1 MRFPAFFGVLLLS
14 ALWLGLFLPTAALA
28 QTTTGPATSSV
39 LVGQWTRTLDLV
51 DQQLRRADTTAE
63 SARRF
68 LEVTARVREEA
79 SEIKALVEEEIG
91 GLERRL
97 EVLGPA
103 PESPEQAEAEEVAEQ
118 RQALSDQLKGLR
130 ARLAQ
135 ANLAIVRADEL
146 DRLVGSLS
154 QRKRFEALFQV
165 YPFPWAPGTWAR
177 GVPEFV
183 VVVEKILRSP
193 AIWWQGL
200 ENDERRNAVLY
211 RIAILLTLALSIGW
225 LLRRW
230 LLYRYDR
237 DPALADPSYGRRLIA
252 SIANAVARGIVPAL
266 LFGGL
271 LYLAVSSGATER
283 SLFGTLVALFFAV
296 MIFFSLA
303 WALPYAVLSPDMP
316 QWRLLPVSPDNAR
329 ILGHRFTLLAA
340 FFAFEIFMTEAHTQI
355 GVTNTYFSLSTFV
368 LNALP
373 ALVLIDMTRRRW
385 WLMAARESSLDEPG
399 PSGWSW
405 DEEENDHLTSGQ
417 EGAQEPRTVVQSNFW
432 KLIRQLV
439 MILAGAS
446 ILASLAGYADLG
458 DFLLANLLLSAI
470 TLGGI
475 VILRGLGRELV
486 GAFLR
491 SDFMRDYLAIRHVA
505 RSRIKFW
512 LRALLDAIFAV
523 LGTVLIAAIW
533 SSPFGEFWSEAR
545 SLLTGVTIGG
555 VTIAL
560 TDVLAAVVVFGFILL
575 ITRLSQRFLRNKVLP
590 ETGFDTGV
598 QHSLTAGFGYVGI
611 MLAVV
616 FGISALGVDL
626 SNIALIA
633 GALSVGIGFGLQT
646 VVSNFVSGII
656 LLIERPIKVGDWV
669 VVGANEGFV
678 KQITVRSTELQTF
691 QFASVIIP
699 NSEFISTAVTNW
711 THKDHYG
718 RVEVPVGV
726 AYGSDVEKVKSIL
739 LACAGRHERVL
750 TSPEPF
756 VLFMDFGASSLDFEL
771 RCFTNDVSYRVII
784 ASDLRFEIE
793 RQFRE
798 QGVEIPFPQRVVHF
812 ADGSAEAPNPRESGP
827 SA

>member
-1 MRFPAFFGVLLLS
+1 M
-14 ALWLGLFLPTAALA
+14 
-28 QTTTGPATSSV
+28 

-51 DQQLRRADTTAE
+51 EQQLRRADTTAE

-68 LEVTARVREEA
+68 LDVTARVRKEA
-79 SEIKALVEEEIG
+79 SDIKALVEDEIG

-97 EVLGPA
+97 EVLGPP
-103 PESPEQAEAEEVAEQ
+103 PETPEDAEAEEVAAQ
-118 RQALSDQLKGLR
+118 RQVLGDELKRLR
-130 ARLAQ
+130 ARRAQ
-135 ANLAIVRADEL
+135 ANLTIVRTDEL
-146 DRLVGSLS
+146 DRLVGTLS
-154 QRKRFEALFQV
+154 QKKRFEALFQV

-193 AIWWQGL
+193 VIWWQELDG
-200 ENDERRNAVLY
+200 DDRRSAVLY

-237 DPALADPSYGRRLIA
+237 DPTLSDPSYGRRLIA

-329 ILGHRFTLLAA
+329 VLGHRFTLLAA
-340 FFAFEIFMTEAHTQI
+340 FFAFEIFMTEANNQI

-385 WLMAARESSLDEPG
+385 WLMAARESGLGEPG
-399 PSGWSW
+399 PSGWSR
-405 DEEENDHLTSGQ
+405 DEEETDTLTSGQ
-417 EGAQEPRTVVQSNFW
+417 EGAEEPRTVVQSSFW

-439 MILAGAS
+439 MLLAGAS
-446 ILASLAGYADLG
+446 ILASLVGYADLG

-470 TLGGI
+470 ALGGI
-475 VILRGLGRELV
+475 VILRGLGRELI

-523 LGTVLIAAIW
+523 LGAVLIAAIW
-533 SSPFGEFWSEAR
+533 SSPFGEFWSDAR

-633 GALSVGIGFGLQT
+633 GALSVGIGFGLQAI
-646 VVSNFVSGII
+646 VSNFVSGII

-726 AYGSDVEKVKSIL
+726 AYGSDVEKVKAIL
-739 LACAGRHERVL
+739 LACAGRHEQVL

-756 VLFMDFGASSLDFEL
+756 VLFKDFGASSLDFEL

-812 ADGSAEAPNPRESGP
+812 SHGGAETPNPRESGP
-827 SA
+827 FG

>member
-1 MRFPAFFGVLLLS
+1 MRFPAFFGAFLLS
-14 ALWLGLFLPTAALA
+14 VLWLALFLPTAALA
-28 QTTTGPATSSV
+28 QTTTGPETSSV
-39 LVGQWTRTLDLV
+39 LVEQWTRTLDLV

-68 LEVTARVREEA
+68 LDVTARVREEA

-103 PESPEQAEAEEVAEQ
+103 PEAPEQAEAEEVAEQ
-118 RQALSDQLKGLR
+118 RQALGDELKGLK

-165 YPFPWAPGTWAR
+165 YPFPWAPGTWVPV
-177 GVPEFV
+177 VPEFV
-183 VVVEKILRSP
+183 VVVDKVLRSP

-211 RIAILLTLALSIGW
+211 RTAILLTLGLSIGW

-230 LLYRYDR
+230 MLYRYDR
-237 DPALADPSYGRRLIA
+237 DPALADPSYGRRLVA

-271 LYLAVSSGATER
+271 LYLAVSSGAAER

-329 ILGHRFTLLAA
+329 VLGRRFTLLAA
-340 FFAFEIFMTEAHTQI
+340 FFAFEIFMTEVHTQI

-385 WLMAARESSLDEPG
+385 WLMATRESSPGEPG

-405 DEEENDHLTSGQ
+405 DEDEDDNLTSGQ
-417 EGAQEPRTVVQSNFW
+417 EAVQEPRTAVQSSFW

-439 MILAGAS
+439 MVLAGAS
-446 ILASLAGYADLG
+446 ILASLVGYADLG

-470 TLGGI
+470 ALGGI
-475 VILRGLGRELV
+475 VILRGLGRELI
-486 GAFLR
+486 GALLR
-491 SDFMRDYLAIRHVA
+491 SDFMRGYLAIRHVA

-523 LGTVLIAAIW
+523 LGAVLIAAIW
-533 SSPFGEFWSEAR
+533 TSPFGEFWSEAR

-560 TDVLAAVVVFGFILL
+560 TDVLAAIVVFGFILL

-726 AYGSDVEKVKSIL
+726 AYGSDVEKVKAIL

-750 TSPEPF
+750 TSPEPY
-756 VLFMDFGASSLDFEL
+756 VLFMDFGASSLAFEL

-812 ADGSAEAPNPRESGP
+812 ADGRAEAPNPRKSGP